1 MSELFREAEG
11 ELGDDSYQIREVF
24 AQYGLAVYTAGVLE
38 KGLVNVAA
46 LARTD
51 AIDGATRDDFD
62 TVFEKLTSGTMGSVL
77 RRLEPFL
84 EDDVELLDDL
94 RATVRRRNHLARSF
108 FWEHS
113 VRFTTTE
120 GREEMLSE
128 LHQLT
133 HLFEQMDKRLAP
145 VVDSMLLARGID
157 TEQKERLIAEAMDS
171 LVSGT
176 VGPAITPPLHW
187 DHARQRPG

>member
-1 MSELFREAEG
+1 MSELFREDDG

-24 AQYGLAVYTAGVLE
+24 AQYGLAMYAAGVLE

-62 TVFEKLTSGTMGSVL
+62 TIFENLTSGTMGSVL

-84 EDDVELLDDL
+84 EDDFELLDDL
-94 RATVRRRNHLARSF
+94 RATVRRRNHLAHSF

-113 VRFTTTE
+113 VRFTTME

-133 HLFEQMDKRLAP
+133 HLFEQMDTRLAP
-145 VVDSMLLARGID
+145 VVDRMLLARGID
-157 TEQKERLIAEAMDS
+157 AEQKERLIAEAMDS

-176 VGPAITPPLHW
+176 EGPP
-187 DHARQRPG
+187 

>member
-1 MSELFREAEG
+1 MNELFREDEAE
-11 ELGDDSYQIREVF
+11 LDDESYQIREVF
-24 AQYGLAVYTAGVLE
+24 VRYGLAMYTAGVLE
-38 KGLVNVAA
+38 KGLVNVAT

-51 AIDGATRDDFD
+51 SVENATRSDFD
-62 TVFEKLTSGTMGSVL
+62 TMFEDLNRGTMGSVL
-77 RRLEPFL
+77 RKLEPFL

-94 RATVRRRNHLARSF
+94 RTTVRCRNHLAHSF

-133 HLFEQMDKRLAP
+133 HLFEQMDARLAP
-145 VVDSMLLARGID
+145 VVDRVLLARGID
-157 TEQKERLIAEAMDS
+157 SGQKERLIAEAIDS
-171 LVSGT
+171 LISGT
-176 VGPAITPPLHW
+176 EGV
-187 DHARQRPG
+187 R